1 MKFIGELYI
10 CKVIPQKVII
20 VCVLSMI
27 SKFLEDF
34 SKAMA
39 ANKND
44 VEVESYDFEDNLE
57 AILILLDHGIR
68 NLSKINN
75 IIIFLVGK
83 VYEKERG
90 DKEKKKDPNHSENE
104 KKLVMNIKKMV
115 LEINK
120 NKFPSETDLSEIRKD
135 TNDLS
140 VDSLFD
146 V

>member
-57 AILILLDHGIR
+57 AILILLDHGFR
-68 NLSKINN
+68 NFSKINN

-90 DKEKKKDPNHSENE
+90 DKEKKKDSNHSENE